1 MYEYKRY
8 AEQENEE
15 DLRIVKSED
24 GWYEIVNKKG
34 DK

>member
-1 MYEYKRY
+1 MKEYKRY
-8 AEQENEE
+8 AEQEE

-24 GWYEIVNKKG
+24 GWCEIVNKKG

>member
-1 MYEYKRY
+1 MNEYKRY
-8 AEQENEE
+8 AEQEE
-15 DLRIVKSED
+15 DIYVVKGD